1 MNLDMKT
8 PRRLATGFTLIEL
21 MATMAILAVL
31 LLVATPSMLAYK
43 RNSEL
48 TSATNTLFAAI
59 NAARGEAMK
68 RGMYA
73 MVVPTNNGT
82 DWSQGWVVFVDNDRS
97 QVFNAS
103 VDKVILTQGPMPSY
117 ITVTGNGSADGTGPA
132 PYIMFD
138 ASGYSAQKL
147 NAGFAALTLQVVRND
162 VSSTLALEQTRRIK
176 IAATG
181 RVRTC
186 KPVTATDPTCTTA
199 ASGG

>member
-1 MNLDMKT
+1 MTNYRT
-8 PRRLATGFTLIEL
+8 SRGFTVIEL
-21 MATMAILAVL
+21 MVTLAIVAIL
-31 LLVATPSMLAYK
+31 LLVATPSMISYK

-59 NAARGEAMK
+59 NTARGEAMK

-73 MVVPTNNGT
+73 MVVPTGNGT
-82 DWSQGWVVFVDNDRS
+82 DWSTGWVVFIDNDRS
-97 QVFNAS
+97 KTFNS
-103 VDKVILTQGPMPSY
+103 STDQIILTQGAMPNY
-117 ITVTGNGSADGTGPA
+117 ITVTGNGSADGTGTA

-138 ASGYSAQKL
+138 ASGYSTQKL

-181 RVRTC
+181 RIRTC
-186 KPVTATDPTCTTA
+186 KPLTATDTTCTAT
-199 ASGG
+199 GG

>member
-1 MNLDMKT
+1 MKI
-8 PRRLATGFTLIEL
+8 PLKLPLGFTLIEL

-31 LLVATPSMLAYK
+31 LLVATPSMVAYK

-48 TSATNTLFAAI
+48 TSATNTLFSAI

-73 MVVPTNNGT
+73 MVVPINNGT
-82 DWSQGWVVFVDNDRS
+82 DWSQGWVVFIDANRS
-97 QVFNAS
+97 QVFDNS
-103 VDKVILTQGPMPSY
+103 VDKLILTQGAMPSY
-117 ITVTGNGSADGTGPA
+117 ITVTGNGSADGTGTA

-147 NAGFAALTLQVVRND
+147 NAGFAALTLQLVRND

-186 KPVTATDPTCTTA
+186 KPVTSSDPTCT